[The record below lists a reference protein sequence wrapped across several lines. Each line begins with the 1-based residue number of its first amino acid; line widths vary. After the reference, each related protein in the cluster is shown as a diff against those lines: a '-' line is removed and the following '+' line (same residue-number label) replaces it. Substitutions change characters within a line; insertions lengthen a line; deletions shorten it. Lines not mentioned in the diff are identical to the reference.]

1 MRLSSAFVYVFGSL
15 LTGYAEGENEIIV
28 ATVAW
33 DSEILSCVKFV
44 NSVLCYFTH
53 KPSKR
58 MSV

>member
-1 MRLSSAFVYVFGSL
+1 MRLSSALVYIFGSL
-15 LTGYAEGENEIIV
+15 LTGYAEGENEIFV

-53 KPSKR
+53 
-58 MSV
+58 